1 MRRLWLGV
9 ALLGFPL
16 GALAADNPW
25 VGTWKLD
32 AAKSH
37 FTGDTFTYSK
47 GPNGLIHYS
56 DGSTTQYDFGTDG
69 KEYKTWAGRMTTWT
83 AAGPTTWNTVTKQDG
98 AVVYQTR
105 RELSA
110 DGKTLTLTTTS
121 NKPDGSPVGEVAV
134 YERVGKGKGLLGKWR
149 STKTDIASPSAMVIT
164 APSAGV
170 LRLEYPGWKA
180 VYEAK
185 LDGSEFK
192 PTGPT
197 IPANFTGSMKSA
209 SATKVNYVYR
219 LNGKPDGYGVMTVSA
234 DGKTLTDVSWNPG
247 KESEKSTGYY
257 VKQ

>member
-25 VGTWKLD
+25 VGTW
-32 AAKSH
+32 
-37 FTGDTFTYSK
+37 
-47 GPNGLIHYS
+47 
-56 DGSTTQYDFGTDG
+56 
-69 KEYKTWAGRMTTWT
+69 
-83 AAGPTTWNTVTKQDG
+83 
-98 AVVYQTR
+98 
-105 RELSA
+105 
-110 DGKTLTLTTTS
+110 
-121 NKPDGSPVGEVAV
+121 
-134 YERVGKGKGLLGKWR
+134 
-149 STKTDIASPSAMVIT
+149 
-164 APSAGV
+164 
-170 LRLEYPGWKA
+170 
-180 VYEAK
+180 K